1 MDNDTKKSMSQM
13 KTECMEIKTPIAR
26 VKRLFFDSA
35 SGSMYH
41 SIADVPRRLEINP
54 ETIDMFIRLGYV
66 SGDETLFKGIQCLPG
81 GATIQI
87 SDGKWKVIEQF
98 RYGDLVNK
106 DIYRDVPEE
115 ELIKQGKQKWLQV
128 IDNLYNNQAET
139 VVPISGGLDSRA
151 ILAGLLECADAASI
165 QTYTFGLPNTYDYD
179 IGNRV
184 ATQAGT
190 KHTRFDLSR
199 FTFDDEI
206 LAATCRQ
213 TDGNVN
219 LFWPGFTLPIVESY
233 GEGAEFWSGFM
244 LDVLAGHF
252 VTKSNMIPQRNT
264 DLNKEIREC
273 FLHGAKKIS
282 CHSVAHSQ
290 IDKWIRMIDIDSRC
304 SKEIA
309 LDEQLHSYLG
319 VERDG
324 GSQILF
330 KDYDYV
336 TPFAENQW
344 MEFMLSVP
352 ISLRLGK
359 RLYKRLFRRSF
370 PSLFSLP
377 IKDNAGVSLDASK
390 LVVTLKKIK
399 NHLRKRLDRRYLNP
413 KTNYIDFNRE
423 LRSHS
428 PFKQQVEASVANLK
442 KRELIDSEFVDSLWR
457 EHHAGKQNNAK
468 ILLNLASLENIIR
481 TFDLRC

>member
-1 MDNDTKKSMSQM
+1 VT
-13 KTECMEIKTPIAR
+13 
-26 VKRLFFDSA
+26 
-35 SGSMYH
+35 
-41 SIADVPRRLEINP
+41 
-54 ETIDMFIRLGYV
+54 
-66 SGDETLFKGIQCLPG
+66 
-81 GATIQI
+81 
-87 SDGKWKVIEQF
+87 EQF

-106 DIYRDVPEE
+106 DIYRDMPEE

-128 IDNLYNNQAET
+128 IDNLYNSQSEP

-184 ATQAGT
+184 AAQAGT

-199 FTFDDEI
+199 FAFDDEI

-219 LFWPGFTLPIVESY
+219 LFFPGFTLPIVEFY

-252 VTKSNMIPQRNT
+252 VTKGNVVPQKNT
-264 DLNKEIREC
+264 DLNREIGEF
-273 FLHGAKKIS
+273 FLHGAKKTS
-282 CHSVAHSQ
+282 CHSVTHSQ
-290 IDKWIRMIDIDSRC
+290 IDKWVRIIDIDSRC
-304 SKEIA
+304 SKEIS
-309 LDEQLHSYLG
+309 LDEQLHYYLG
-319 VERDG
+319 VERNG
-324 GSQILF
+324 GNQLLF
-330 KDYDYV
+330 KDYGYV

-352 ISLRLGK
+352 VSLRLGE

-377 IKDNAGVSLDASK
+377 VKDTLGMSLEASK
-390 LVVTLKKIK
+390 LVVTLNKIK
-399 NHLRKRLDRRYLNP
+399 NRLRKRLDPGYLDP
-413 KTNYIDFNRE
+413 GTNYVDLDRK
-423 LRSHS
+423 LRSDS
-428 PFKQQVEASVANLK
+428 LFKRQVEASVVELK
-442 KRELIDSEFVDSLWR
+442 KRQFLDNQFVDRLWR
-457 EHHAGKQNNAK
+457 EHQAEKQNNAE